1 MTNEPTKALVWPSVV
16 ATEFVAARLA
26 DAVDP
31 ADVAAALRVMRAAAA
46 TDLRDLERKMTTDG
60 LGNPIMVTEEQR
72 HAQAAWSQ
80 ANDLIDRASG
90 WRDLLDLTD
99 SIQQADVVDADPGP
113 DVEDLEPSRVLCRFL
128 VMKDGEMPKKY
139 DPEVKARAVR
149 MVREHMGDYGSVTA
163 ASVAVGAQLGIARE
177 SLRRWVAQA
186 DIDDG
191 ARPGMTS
198 AESEEI
204 RRLKAENKRLSEA
217 NAILRAASIF
227 FAGELDSRGR

>member
-1 MTNEPTKALVWPSVV
+1 
-16 ATEFVAARLA
+16 
-26 DAVDP
+26 
-31 ADVAAALRVMRAAAA
+31 
-46 TDLRDLERKMTTDG
+46 
-60 LGNPIMVTEEQR
+60 
-72 HAQAAWSQ
+72 
-80 ANDLIDRASG
+80 
-90 WRDLLDLTD
+90 
-99 SIQQADVVDADPGP
+99 
-113 DVEDLEPSRVLCRFL
+113 
-128 VMKDGEMPKKY
+128 MPKKY

-227 FAGELDSRGR
+227 FASVPIANTRFVFLCRATTEGSRITIPLSLTKTSVFAVPKSIPIS

>member
-1 MTNEPTKALVWPSVV
+1 
-16 ATEFVAARLA
+16 
-26 DAVDP
+26 
-31 ADVAAALRVMRAAAA
+31 
-46 TDLRDLERKMTTDG
+46 
-60 LGNPIMVTEEQR
+60 
-72 HAQAAWSQ
+72 
-80 ANDLIDRASG
+80 
-90 WRDLLDLTD
+90 
-99 SIQQADVVDADPGP
+99 
-113 DVEDLEPSRVLCRFL
+113 
-128 VMKDGEMPKKY
+128 MPKKY

-191 ARPGMTS
+191 ARPGVTS

-204 RRLKAENKRLSEA
+204 RRLRAENKRLAEA

-227 FAGELDSRGR
+227 FAGELDSAAADHGVHRSDETPGLRGRVGLHRPA